1 MSPCHKGNLEK
12 WRQNSTHSSPW
23 HPLDGNGQL
32 HAPVDLP
39 PGKELPLSNKQGD
52 GMAPEPV
59 WVMWSRRILL
69 LHVGN
74 QTMMPQ
80 LSIPQPSHNND
91 WAMFAPDSDKKHGKA
106 FLPCSN
112 CFGTKIKLQGLQ
124 LWYDMA
130 QNLGA
135 VIMRTTTEE
144 TKTYRIRNSWAQ
156 SQEFDN
162 LMLCGYLHG
171 LRNKRF
177 LACPSR
183 YSPIQLEQ
191 QTTQMTY
198 RKLWREG
205 RCKTRERER
214 EKQRQRTFIY
224 IQ

>member
-1 MSPCHKGNLEK
+1 
-12 WRQNSTHSSPW
+12 
-23 HPLDGNGQL
+23 
-32 HAPVDLP
+32 
-39 PGKELPLSNKQGD
+39 
-52 GMAPEPV
+52 
-59 WVMWSRRILL
+59 
-69 LHVGN
+69 
-74 QTMMPQ
+74 
-80 LSIPQPSHNND
+80 
-91 WAMFAPDSDKKHGKA
+91 MFAPDSDKKHGKA

-214 EKQRQRTFIY
+214 NKDREHSSTYNNLQLEPITFSKLRIY
-224 IQ
+224 ICVTILKKDGQCMRHIEAHLCNHCCSRKAMSITQPECVYL